1 MRRLLVLITLSL
13 SSLSST
19 GKSIPVLDSLFI
31 NSLSKDYSEESMIG
45 FFNVVDSLDAIAY
58 LIANEPNSL
67 AQYARHRNRPAGKIE
82 ELSQLSDSIGMDA
95 ALELLGSRHVPG
107 VTYDTTT
114 PEWYYLPDFKNEPLY
129 VKGIRQLLFSANIY
143 QRAIAYKLIGATKDT
158 VFSPAVVKSIG
169 NEGDNYAG
177 VWNAYAVSQIAR
189 KATTEIFEY
198 IVKYEHF
205 GDAHIIPL
213 YLQMD
218 TLSILNTSY
227 RKISDT
233 NKKAQVLALQ
243 AIALLDSS
251 ERPLTYITT
260 ALNTWDEDLKGY
272 AVAALGMYQKSD
284 LLQYLKPLAANP
296 KLKPIIIQV
305 LRNSSSNR
313 DREFAN
319 SLSE

>member
-1 MRRLLVLITLSL
+1 MKRLLFTILLLLITLTG
-13 SSLSST
+13 T
-19 GKSIPVLDSLFI
+19 GKSIPILDSLFRE
-31 NSLSKDYSEESMIG
+31 SLAKDYSREAMLD
-45 FFNVVDSLDAIAY
+45 FFSVIDSLVGIAY
-58 LIANEPNSL
+58 MMDNEPDLLSN
-67 AQYARHRNRPAGKIE
+67 YAKHRNRPAGRIE
-82 ELSQLSDSIGMDA
+82 ELARLSDSIGMDL
-95 ALELLGSRHVPG
+95 ALELLEARNVPG
-107 VTYDTTT
+107 VTYDTTVS
-114 PEWYYLPDFKNEPLY
+114 EWYYLPDFKNEQLY
-129 VKGIRQLLFSANIY
+129 LENIRKILYSANIY
-143 QRAIAYKLIGATKDT
+143 QRAIAYKLIGAIKD
-158 VFSPAVVKSIG
+158 VSFSSDVTKSIKDEDDG
-169 NEGDNYAG
+169 YAG
-177 VWNAYAVSQIAR
+177 AWNAYAISQIAR

-198 IVKYEHF
+198 IVRYEHF
-205 GDAHIIPL
+205 GDTHIIPL

-243 AIALLDSS
+243 VIALLDSS

>member
-1 MRRLLVLITLSL
+1 MKRLLFTILLSLITLTG
-13 SSLSST
+13 T
-19 GKSIPVLDSLFI
+19 GKSIPILDSLFRE
-31 NSLSKDYSEESMIG
+31 SLAKDYSKEAMLD
-45 FFNVVDSLDAIAY
+45 FFSVIDSLVGIAY
-58 LIANEPNSL
+58 MMDNEPDLLSN
-67 AQYARHRNRPAGKIE
+67 YAKHRNRPAGRIE
-82 ELSQLSDSIGMDA
+82 ELARLSDSIGMDL
-95 ALELLGSRHVPG
+95 ALELLEARNVPG
-107 VTYDTTT
+107 VTYDTTL
-114 PEWYYLPDFKNEPLY
+114 PEWYYLPDFRNEQLY

-158 VFSPAVVKSIG
+158 VFSQAVIKSIG

-189 KATTEIFEY
+189 TSTTELFEY

-205 GDAHIIPL
+205 GDAHLLPL

-218 TLSILNTSY
+218 TLSILKTSY
-227 RKISDT
+227 SNITDT

-251 ERPLTYITT
+251 ERPLTFIAT

-272 AVAALGMYQKSD
+272 AVAALGMHQKKD
-284 LLQYLKPLAANP
+284 LLQYLKPLSTNP

-305 LRNSSSNR
+305 LRNSSSKR

-319 SLSE
+319 LLSE